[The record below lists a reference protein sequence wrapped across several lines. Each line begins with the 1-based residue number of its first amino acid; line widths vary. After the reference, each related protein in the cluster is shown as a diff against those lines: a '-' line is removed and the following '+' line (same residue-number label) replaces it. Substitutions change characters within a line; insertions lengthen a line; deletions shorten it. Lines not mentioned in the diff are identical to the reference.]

1 LIIPVTVPLIQN
13 LGIEIQRAKNMHR
26 ARSVVYFFIAIGNIF
41 VSIPLIKV
49 LGPSG
54 AALGT
59 SISLFVGNIF
69 FMNWY
74 YHVRIGINM
83 FYFWIKIA
91 KFIPALILP
100 CLVGIG
106 IMNFANITNLFKLGV
121 YAIVYAVVYAVSIYF
136 KGMNAEEKQLILGPL
151 KKIFRKS

>member
-1 LIIPVTVPLIQN
+1 MIVPVTVPLIQN

-49 LGPSG
+49 FGPSG

-59 SISLFVGNIF
+59 SISLFAGNIV

-74 YHVRIGINM
+74 YHARIGINM
-83 FYFWIKIA
+83 FYFWKEIA

-106 IMNFANITNLFKLGV
+106 MMKFVNITGLFKLGV
-121 YAIVYAVVYAVSIYF
+121 YAAIYAAVYAVSMYF
-136 KGMNAEEKQLILGPL
+136 KGMNTEERLLITGPL
-151 KKIFRKS
+151 KKIFRKN